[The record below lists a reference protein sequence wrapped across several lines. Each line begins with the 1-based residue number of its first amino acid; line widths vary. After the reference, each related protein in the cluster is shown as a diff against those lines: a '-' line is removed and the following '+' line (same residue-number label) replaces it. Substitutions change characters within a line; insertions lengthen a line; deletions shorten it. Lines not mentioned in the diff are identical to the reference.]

1 MADFGQE
8 SSSCGWLLVQ
18 HTDAYPKYTV
28 RVAHVRVTV
37 DHSPSRLAVAED
49 RRRHQRDAAGGWE
62 GDIH

>member
-18 HTDAYPKYTV
+18 HTDTYSKYVSLNFTL
-28 RVAHVRVTV
+28 

-62 GDIH
+62 GDIQ

>member
-1 MADFGQE
+1 MLKLWMVVGTAYR
-8 SSSCGWLLVQ
+8 WLSE
-18 HTDAYPKYTV
+18 V
-28 RVAHVRVTV
+28 RVAHVHVTL